1 MLIVSWA
8 LVTRKWRMGIISI
21 DVRACVVCCV
31 WYIFLVTEREGKAAG
46 GAAGSVHGE
55 DLLDACNFVITY
67 HSVEGDADAWG
78 VYFAER

>member
-1 MLIVSWA
+1 
-8 LVTRKWRMGIISI
+8 MGIISI

-55 DLLDACNFVITY
+55 DLLDAGNFVISDTG
-67 HSVEGDADAWG
+67 SCDVEHDADAWG